1 MAQQTRIQI
10 KKYFQ
15 TGDIPTQQ
23 EYAHLVDSYATLT
36 NDTNSGSLILTG
48 SFKATEAI
56 IEIITA
62 SGDISSSG
70 TIHASSISASGG
82 VLVSG
87 DSIFG
92 EIAPN
97 SIVNVNTTHITA
109 SGNISSSGNIIGDNL
124 NIVTG
129 SFNLIENINT
139 NEITSSG
146 IISSSGAITCSG
158 LFTSGDILLGDNT
171 RISVLDQSGDEE
183 PVIRANLD
191 ATVDIGYQNLSF
203 LRQLGAEI
211 HINENYIIGV
221 VRIGHDGLTVIG
233 NGSAHEASVHNSGS
247 FTASFG
253 ISSSQEIIGNE
264 IVSSG
269 HITSSGNLILTDYAS
284 NNGGTGSFGSLI
296 LDGASV
302 DFTGL
307 PTSDPEVSGRLWN
320 SGSVMRISAG

>member
-1 MAQQTRIQI
+1 MAQQSRINI

-23 EYAHLVDSYATLT
+23 EYAHLVDSYVTLT

-92 EIAPN
+92 EIAPT
-97 SIVNVNTTHITA
+97 SIVNVNTIHITA

-129 SFNLIENINT
+129 SFDLIENINT
-139 NEITSSG
+139 NQITSSG
-146 IISSSGAITCSG
+146 IISSSGNITASG
-158 LFTSGDILLGDNT
+158 LYSSGDILLGDNG
-171 RISVLDQSGDEE
+171 S
-183 PVIRANLD
+183 
-191 ATVDIGYQNLSF
+191 
-203 LRQLGAEI
+203 
-211 HINENYIIGV
+211 IIGV
-221 VRIGHDGLTVIG
+221 DSLGNANNTIVSTNLDNSISMGYAGLSFFRFYGNELSINSDYLIGKTLVGGAGTTILGNNGGVIY
-233 NGSAHEASVHNSGS
+233 ASGS
-247 FTASFG
+247 VTASYG
-253 ISSSQEIIGNE
+253 ISSSGTVLGNE
-264 IVSSG
+264 VVSSG
-269 HITSSGNLILTDYAS
+269 HITSSGNLILKDYTGNS
-284 NNGGTGSFGSLI
+284 GGTGSFGSLI

-307 PTSDPEVSGRLWN
+307 PTSDPGVSGRLWN
-320 SGSVMRISAG
+320 SGSIMKISAG